1 MTDKQVTHMTD
12 KQVTPQ
18 WGYRIEDGKVVSKL
32 FPEGRPARG
41 WADSP
46 AGMAEKIEKAEK

>member
-1 MTDKQVTHMTD
+1 MTDKP
-12 KQVTPQ
+12 KEPQ
-18 WGYRIEDGKVVSKL
+18 WGYRMGKDGKVEAKL

-46 AGMAEKIEKAEK
+46 AKVKK

>member
-1 MTDKQVTHMTD
+1 MTEK
-12 KQVTPQ
+12 KSKPQ
-18 WGYRIEDGKVVSKL
+18 WGYRIEDGKVEAKL